1 MESLGSRESELGPD
15 RVFSGTVALGDI
27 RLRGNLPAWHIRRL
41 SAQPSWWQICAMI
54 ALGACITA
62 AASTI
67 PRDEPTLEQL
77 KASVS
82 TAKVADKAKLCVQ
95 IAEKQLNETDRLYA
109 ASDYQHAQAALMDVV
124 TYAELARDY
133 AIQSHKYE
141 KQTEIAARGISRKLN
156 EILHSLGRDDQPPL
170 EDAISRLERVR
181 DDLQSAMFKKGAQ

>member
-1 MESLGSRESELGPD
+1 
-15 RVFSGTVALGDI
+15 
-27 RLRGNLPAWHIRRL
+27 
-41 SAQPSWWQICAMI
+41 MI
-54 ALGACITA
+54 ALCTWMTA
-62 AASTI
+62 TASGI

-95 IAEKQLNETDRLYA
+95 IAEKQVNESDRLYA
-109 ASDYQHAQAALMDVV
+109 ASDYEKAQAALMDVV

-141 KQTEIAARGISRKLN
+141 KQTEIAVRGMTRKLN

-170 EDAISRLERVR
+170 EDAVDRLERVR